1 MFEAAMRSQ
10 ENPNRHNSS
19 LRAAL
24 AAFTCAGALLA
35 AQSAPAADATD
46 WVGDAQ
52 SAARLLAGSA
62 EADGATHRAGVEI
75 RLAPGW
81 KTYWRYPGDSGV
93 PPHFDF
99 AGSDNIKNVTVFWP
113 APQRIAGAEDVTIGY
128 KNGVTFPL
136 RVEAA
141 DPQKPV
147 TLRLKLDYAICD
159 KLCVPADAQTEL
171 KLSGQA
177 HAHSPS
183 LAAAEARVPQAV
195 KIGAGNDLSIVSAR
209 RDDTVSPA
217 RIVVDVKAPS
227 GAKADLFAEG
237 PTPDWALPVPERID
251 GGAPGTQ
258 RFSFAVDGVPPGA
271 SARGAQL
278 TLTATAGERAIE
290 AHLRLD

>member
-10 ENPNRHNSS
+10 GNPDRHNSS
-19 LRAAL
+19 RRGAL
-24 AAFTCAGALLA
+24 AVLACAGALLW
-35 AQSAPAADATD
+35 AQSAPAADATA

-52 SAARLLAGSA
+52 SAARLLAGGA
-62 EADGATHRAGVEI
+62 EANGATHRAGVEI

-99 AGSDNIKNVTVFWP
+99 AGSDNVKNVTVLWP

-128 KNGVTFPL
+128 KTNVTFPL

-147 TLRLKLDYAICD
+147 TLRLKLDYAICE
-159 KLCVPADAQTEL
+159 KLCVPADAQAEL

-177 HAHSPS
+177 DTNSKS
-183 LAAAEARVPQAV
+183 LAAAEARVPQRAE
-195 KIGAGNDLSIVSAR
+195 IGAGADLSIASVR
-209 RDDTVSPA
+209 RDADSSPA
-217 RIVVDVKAPS
+217 RIVVDVKVPA
-227 GAKADLFAEG
+227 GAKAELFAEG
-237 PTPDWALPVPERID
+237 PTPDWALPVPERVD

-258 RFSFAVDGVPPGA
+258 RFSFAIDGVPPGA
-271 SARGAQL
+271 SARGARL
-278 TLTATAGERAIE
+278 KLTATAGERAIE